1 MAKDKNTEARVGQVI
16 AHKGIISNL
25 CQRSYG
31 PEIIYFIHS
40 FNKLLLHAY
49 YVSGTFWGPGNTL
62 MVMKR
67 AQFLDISEKYS

>member
-16 AHKGIISNL
+16 AHKGIIFQPLSKKLRTRNNL
-25 CQRSYG
+25 L
-31 PEIIYFIHS
+31 HS

-49 YVSGTFWGPGNTL
+49 YVSGTFGGPGNTL
-62 MVMKR
+62 MVIKR